1 MADPAGSPRS
11 PEASS
16 RLRSVVAYALLGVLL
31 LLVVRRAS
39 QPLTNYDTY
48 FHLRFGHE
56 FLGGWSLRDP
66 GHVTS
71 FESADW
77 VPTQWLS
84 QIAMAGFED
93 WFGLPGVSWLTGAAM
108 CLLVLVFHWSAGRF
122 AVPVIASTLAALAV
136 IACWPS
142 LSARP
147 HLVSFALAGVAAT
160 LWIDVDRRPRGPW
173 LIVPLTWVWAMCHGM
188 WPVSIAISLAAL
200 AGLAG
205 AGRLRARPAY
215 LAVPVLSGA
224 VAALTPVGPELYSAV
239 LEVNGRSEYFGEWA
253 PFDFVT
259 TPGMATLA
267 LLAVVVVIG
276 LRLGVAQWPLIALTV
291 LAGGL
296 AVYSTRT
303 VPVAVAIL
311 VPLAAIQLQRL
322 LGERRV
328 PTRREAVVRT
338 GIVAGALVVLAP
350 LAAATTKPLVQ
361 PVWFDDAIA
370 GLPSTAAVL
379 TTDKFGG
386 YLMWRYPDLDFVAH
400 GYGDVYTDAEIERN
414 AGLMRLDPGWRDDLA
429 ELGLTHAL
437 VEADTPL
444 AYALEDVLGWEVL
457 HRSENVVMLLPTGQ
471 DDQEG
476 AR

>member
-84 QIAMAGFED
+84 QIAMASFED

-108 CLLVLVFHWSAGRF
+108 CLVVLVFHWSARRF
-122 AVPVIASTLAALAV
+122 AAPVVASTLAALAV

-142 LSARP
+142 MSARP

-188 WPVSIAISLAAL
+188 WPVSIAISLAAVV
-200 AGLAG
+200 GLAL
-205 AGRLRARPAY
+205 AGRLRARPTY
-215 LAVPVLSGA
+215 LAVPVLSA
-224 VAALTPVGPELYSAV
+224 VVAAVTPVGPQIYPAV

-253 PFDFVT
+253 PPDFIT
-259 TPGMATLA
+259 TPGMAILG
-267 LLAVVVVIG
+267 LLGIVVVIG
-276 LRLGVAQWPLIALTV
+276 LRLGVADWTLIALTV
-291 LAGGL
+291 AAGGF
-296 AVYSTRT
+296 AVYSSRT
-303 VPVAVAIL
+303 VPVAAATL
-311 VPLAAIQLQRL
+311 VPMAAIQLQRL
-322 LGERRV
+322 IGATSV
-328 PTRREAVVRT
+328 PTRREAALRA
-338 GIVAGALVVLAP
+338 GIVSTSLVVLAA
-350 LAAATTKPLVQ
+350 LAAATSKPLVE
-361 PVWFDDAIA
+361 PAWFHDAVA
-370 GLPSTAAVL
+370 RLPSTATVL
-379 TTDKFGG
+379 TTDRFGA
-386 YLMWRYPDLDFVAH
+386 YLMWRSPDLDFVPH
-400 GYGDVYTDAEIERN
+400 GYGDVYTDAEMERN
-414 AGLMRLDPGWRDDLA
+414 VGLMRLDPGWMDDV
-429 ELGLTHAL
+429 EKLGLTHAI
-437 VEADTPL
+437 VAADTPL